1 MHEEDKLIFLFNFT
15 PSRYHVGWIFNLL
28 CFFVFAAYGNRVH
41 FQVDKIITPNPPV
54 QVIDQCYDQG
64 YGSERSPEDEMPP
77 PLPILGVEQ
86 QYNPMIVNS
95 VMMPHGYYEGSS
107 QMLEIDSHQRL
118 HQQAIQ
124 QNYDFITEG
133 KPFNAAFLPRPLP
146 LPRIHDSRTLF
157 WKKRFQLRK
166 SGKLDQKSF
175 NFHHPPHVKNRNALQ
190 EKRSSALMGFESSS
204 ARFHM

>member
-1 MHEEDKLIFLFNFT
+1 M
-15 PSRYHVGWIFNLL
+15 
-28 CFFVFAAYGNRVH
+28 
-41 FQVDKIITPNPPV
+41 

-95 VMMPHGYYEGSS
+95 VMMPHGYFEGSS
-107 QMLEIDSHQRL
+107 QMLEFDSHQRL

-133 KPFNAAFLPRPLP
+133 KPFNAAPL
-146 LPRIHDSRTLF
+146 LSLLKKTVF
-157 WKKRFQLRK
+157 WKKERCEERK
-166 SGKLDQKSF
+166 I
-175 NFHHPPHVKNRNALQ
+175 
-190 EKRSSALMGFESSS
+190 RSEII
-204 ARFHM
+204 